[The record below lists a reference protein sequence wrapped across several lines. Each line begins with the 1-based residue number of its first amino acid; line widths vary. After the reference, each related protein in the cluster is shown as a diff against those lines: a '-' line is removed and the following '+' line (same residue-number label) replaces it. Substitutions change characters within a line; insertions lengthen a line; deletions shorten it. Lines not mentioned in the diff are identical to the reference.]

1 MRRDDSPLIMKPLIS
16 SLNRLTSHDT
26 NTPPPGML
34 RIVWLLLLLG
44 SQDPI
49 PDTAD
54 TGRHLM
60 RMESEDK
67 GGSEAEETSVELTV
81 REMGNIFPETD
92 EEEERQGGSVKKERG
107 GN

>member
-1 MRRDDSPLIMKPLIS
+1 M
-16 SLNRLTSHDT
+16 
-26 NTPPPGML
+26 
-34 RIVWLLLLLG
+34 WLLG

-67 GGSEAEETSVELTV
+67 RGSATEETRNESTT
-81 REMGNIFPETD
+81 REMGIIFPETQD
-92 EEEERQGGSVKKERG
+92 PNEESNERDGNGAYLFSYLGDSRQGLPSQLHHRS
-107 GN
+107 

>member
-1 MRRDDSPLIMKPLIS
+1 MKPLIS
-16 SLNRLTSHDT
+16 SLNKRTSHDT
-26 NTPPPGML
+26 NTPPAGML
-34 RIVWLLLLLG
+34 RIVWLLG

-67 GGSEAEETSVELTV
+67 GGSEPLQESQL
-81 REMGNIFPETD
+81 
-92 EEEERQGGSVKKERG
+92 S
-107 GN
+107 